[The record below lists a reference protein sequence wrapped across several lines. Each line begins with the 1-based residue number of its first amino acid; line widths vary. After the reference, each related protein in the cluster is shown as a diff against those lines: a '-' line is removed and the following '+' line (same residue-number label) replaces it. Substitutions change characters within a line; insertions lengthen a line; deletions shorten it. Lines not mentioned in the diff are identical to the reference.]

1 MSARVIGYSERHLLP
16 NPEAISIFNHIPK
29 CGGSTLRLML
39 AACFSK
45 NCFLHHYNIFDL
57 HEDLDVADAFSSHD
71 VSGIENLL
79 SEGKKCYYFTL
90 LRHPLSLAISSIAF
104 TKWYFHNDVFVNCS
118 TEKLFYSYGMKNV
131 LTRFLGNGDKGLA
144 AENLFEKYAFFGL
157 VEKYDLSVAA
167 LSEIIPA
174 LQHQKMVACNVT
186 EKNKDNE
193 YKLNDTMVD
202 YFYETNR
209 DDIELYEA
217 AVKEFDKRYAGAYE
231 KFEQQET
238 IILQTVNINKNG
250 FGLARFKKMY
260 VTLQDAVSHGN
271 PLKLQTEEMYVLY
284 NSLNDVGDFYR
295 CLMRDIDKKGSH
307 VYFAY
312 ICAKKLLLKEPIREL
327 GERLFHL
334 CQQIDSGNHMR
345 ALVEC
350 CLDIV
355 FSLTQHGLWNASDSF
370 CAELWGWLQRLH
382 SERAW
387 QGMSLYAQGLVRM
400 AEGDWSEA
408 VLLLRGAAGLKP
420 DDLDVRDALRRA
432 LFESGPEGLATAT
445 EEARAALEA
454 DPGTEWALRQSAVC
468 AVHLG
473 AQAEAVQYARLA
485 VAKNPCYGDGWIMLA
500 HAALAE
506 GDAAQ
511 ALEHARKAVDAVPE
525 NADNSYFFCDLL
537 HRQGKHDEA
546 LAEVDR
552 LLHAWP
558 DRGRL
563 HLIASEILEEQG
575 RLDLALERL
584 QLAVQADPCA
594 VELRVRLGR
603 MLMRLGR
610 LEEAESL
617 AYEALQHSSAEGW
630 PFVYLALAAEARD
643 NLGDAL
649 ANMNKACE
657 KQPEKRSFAAQYARL
672 LRVAGNGVDAEA
684 FCRQALEKDS
694 SQSWAWRELCRC
706 ADARGDRES
715 AQKLGAKALEIQ
727 PDDVE
732 FRAYVAS
739 LAQAG
744 GER

>member
-1 MSARVIGYSERHLLP
+1 MPARLIGYNERHLLP
-16 NPEAISIFNHIPK
+16 NPKAISIFNHIPK
-29 CGGSTLRLML
+29 CGGSTLKLML

-57 HEDLDVADAFSSHD
+57 HEDFDVADAFSSHD
-71 VSGIENLL
+71 VSGIENILP
-79 SEGKKCYYFTL
+79 EGKRCYYFTL
-90 LRHPLSLAISSIAF
+90 LRHPLSLATSAIVFA
-104 TKWYFHNDVFVNCS
+104 KWYFHSDVIANCS

-131 LTRFLGNGDKGLA
+131 LTRFLGNGNKGLA

-157 VEKYDLSVAA
+157 VEKYDLSIAA
-167 LSEIIPA
+167 LSKIIPA

-193 YKLNDTMVD
+193 YNLNGTMVD

-217 AVKEFDKRYAGAYE
+217 AVKEFDKRYTGAYE
-231 KFEQQET
+231 KFEQPKT
-238 IILQTVNINKNG
+238 IILQTVKVNKKGLG
-250 FGLARFKKMY
+250 FARFKELY
-260 VTLQDAVSHGN
+260 ETLQDAVSHGN

-312 ICAKKLLLKEPIREL
+312 ICAKKLLLKESIREL
-327 GERLFHL
+327 GERLFYL

-350 CLDIV
+350 RLDIA
-355 FSLTQHGLWNASDSF
+355 FSLTQYGLWNSSDSF
-370 CAELWGWLQRLH
+370 CAELEGWLQRLH
-382 SERAW
+382 SDRAW
-387 QGMSLYAQGLVRM
+387 QGMSLHAQGLARM
-400 AEGDWSEA
+400 AEGNWDDA
-408 VLLLRGAAGLKP
+408 AFLLRAAAGLKP
-420 DDLDVRDALRRA
+420 DDLDVHDALCRA

-445 EEARAALEA
+445 EEARAALEV

-468 AVHLG
+468 AVHRG
-473 AQAEAVQYARLA
+473 AQAEAAHFARLA
-485 VAKNPCYGDGWIMLA
+485 VAKNPCYGEGWIMLA

-506 GDAAQ
+506 GDAVQ

-525 NADNSYFFCDLL
+525 NADNSYFLCDLL

-546 LAEVDR
+546 LAEVDT

-575 RLDLALERL
+575 RHDLALERL
-584 QLAVQADPCA
+584 RLAVQADPCA
-594 VELRVRLGR
+594 VELRGRLGR
-603 MLMRLGR
+603 MLVRLGR

-617 AYEALQHSSAEGW
+617 AHEALQHSSAEGW
-630 PFVYLALAAEARD
+630 PFVYLALAAEARG
-643 NLGDAL
+643 NLDEAL
-649 ANMNKACE
+649 ANIRKACE
-657 KQPEKRSFAAQYARL
+657 IQPEKRSFAEHHARL
-672 LRVAGNGVDAEA
+672 LRASGAGDKAEA
-684 FCRQALEKDS
+684 YCRLALEKDS
-694 SQSWAWRELCRC
+694 SQGWAWRELCRC

-715 AQKLGAKALEIQ
+715 AQKFGARALDVQ

-739 LAQAG
+739 LAQEG
-744 GER
+744 GGR